1 MAHQET
7 QELILGQMFD
17 RSMTIMEPTFEVIL
31 AEADDTTEESFQSFL
46 KEAKEEWLKM
56 MSKYLSQEEINSL
69 VQAFFH
75 TSQIDEQKLLMFNTV
90 YTKKAVELAE
100 KCLN

>member
-7 QELILGQMFD
+7 QEIILSQMFD
-17 RSMTIMEPTFEVIL
+17 RSMTIMQPTFEAML
-31 AEADDTTEESFQSFL
+31 AEANETEEESFQNFL
-46 KEAKEEWLKM
+46 QEAKVEWLQM
-56 MSKYLSQEEINSL
+56 MRRYLSEDEVNSL

-90 YTKKAVELAE
+90 YTQKAVELAE
-100 KCLN
+100 KHL

>member
-7 QELILGQMFD
+7 QELILSQMFD
-17 RSMTIMEPTFEVIL
+17 RTMTIMQPTFEKIL
-31 AEADDTTEESFQSFL
+31 AEANKTQEESFQNFL
-46 KEAKEEWLKM
+46 QEAKVEWLEM
-56 MSKYLSQEEINSL
+56 MKRYLSQSEINSL

-90 YTKKAVELAE
+90 YTQRAVELAE
-100 KCLN
+100 KHF

>member
-7 QELILGQMFD
+7 QELILSQMFD
-17 RSMTIMEPTFEVIL
+17 RSMTIMQPTFEAML
-31 AEADDTTEESFQSFL
+31 AEANKTEEESFQNFL
-46 KEAKEEWLKM
+46 QEAKIEWLQM
-56 MSKYLSQEEINSL
+56 MRKYLSQDEVNSL

-90 YTKKAVELAE
+90 YTQKAVELAE
-100 KCLN
+100 KHF